1 MPCFAIRA
9 VGQPGCRFGLF
20 GTACIVLLLPKKWID
35 AMRSGERVT
44 QKARRGF
51 PPGLAA
57 QLCQIARSHTKH
69 VTKSTRFSDVC
80 ASSSDLGRQPKTTT
94 N

>member
-20 GTACIVLLLPKKWID
+20 GTACIVLLLPMKWID
-35 AMRSGERVT
+35 AMRSGKRVM

-57 QLCQIARSHTKH
+57 QFLQITLFNMSRDTK
-69 VTKSTRFSDVC
+69 
-80 ASSSDLGRQPKTTT
+80 ASGIFDCYASCDDLENG
-94 N
+94 